1 MCAQAQLGAYG
12 SADKV
17 FVTSAGR
24 HNHPTATQVGFGRS
38 ALQDRASE
46 SAGPASPC
54 QACVGGRVRYHD
66 VWIVSLPV
74 SCRARRLVPPPRWAL
89 VAWQT
94 KLGERKRKQH
104 CGRLP
109 RLRGS
114 RIRDHAVLRI
124 ARSWACALR
133 TIGGLLSVRSSYF
146 CSLGTFLL
154 AESQTPSNLL
164 VRRAGCE
171 ASQD

>member
-12 SADKV
+12 SADKA
-17 FVTSAGR
+17 FVTSAGH

-74 SCRARRLVPPPRWAL
+74 SRRARRLVPPPRWAL

-94 KLGERKRKQH
+94 KLGERKKK
-104 CGRLP
+104 
-109 RLRGS
+109 
-114 RIRDHAVLRI
+114 A
-124 ARSWACALR
+124 ALR
-133 TIGGLLSVRSSYF
+133 APASLAWTANSRPRGAQNSTQLGVRTADDRRT
-146 CSLGTFLL
+146 SLRQVVIFLFSWNISFGRVSD
-154 AESQTPSNLL
+154 AI
-164 VRRAGCE
+164 
-171 ASQD
+171 